1 VSAGSAW
8 AYTRLVAY
16 SREDIDKVRERTDL
30 AELAAEVTKVKKT
43 GRSVMAVCP
52 FHQEKTPSLSIDPA
66 RGLYHCFGCGKGGD
80 VFQWIQETHS
90 LDFVGA
96 LELLARRVGVTLTED
111 PDAQKRRGR
120 RESLIG
126 ATQAAVD
133 FFNDRLRTADDAA
146 GARAYLRSR
155 GYDADIV
162 ETFQLGFSPPG
173 WDVLADHLTE
183 LKIPDEAMITA
194 GLASRGR
201 NGKLIDRFRGRL
213 MFPIY
218 DLRGDPVGFGA
229 RLLEGEGP
237 KYLNSSE
244 SPIYHKSRLLYG
256 LNWSKSAIVRRDEA
270 VVVEGYTD
278 VIAFH
283 IAGHPI
289 SVATCGTALGED
301 HLDLLRRFSERV
313 VLAFDADE
321 AGAGAA
327 LRGFDKSVPGDL
339 DLRVATFPQGRD
351 PADLVA
357 DGDTEAMMKSVE
369 ESIPLLQFRI
379 ERDLATFDLHEAEAR
394 GRAVRAVAPLIQQH
408 PDAVVRHEYAVLLS
422 RRTGV
427 DLEMVEQAMR
437 RRPNTERRNE
447 PPDMKPPT
455 EADERPTQPR
465 RLSGQ
470 EKAEIELLRLL
481 LANATSGTEIEPLWF
496 SNQDHLRAYEIIG
509 PAVAGLRATEQPD
522 LGALFSDDERPAA
535 VLLRRIAMEGRPLDS
550 LDSVVN
556 RLKVGAVERRIEEE
570 RRALETVDPASQEYS
585 DQFGQL
591 IALERQRRQLRE
603 QGSEG

>member
-1 VSAGSAW
+1 
-8 AYTRLVAY
+8 
-16 SREDIDKVRERTDL
+16 
-30 AELAAEVTKVKKT
+30 
-43 GRSVMAVCP
+43 M
-52 FHQEKTPSLSIDPA
+52 
-66 RGLYHCFGCGKGGD
+66 
-80 VFQWIQETHS
+80 
-90 LDFVGA
+90 
-96 LELLARRVGVTLTED
+96 
-111 PDAQKRRGR
+111 
-120 RESLIG
+120 
-126 ATQAAVD
+126 
-133 FFNDRLRTADDAA
+133 
-146 GARAYLRSR
+146 
-155 GYDADIV
+155 
-162 ETFQLGFSPPG
+162 
-173 WDVLADHLTE
+173 
-183 LKIPDEAMITA
+183 
-194 GLASRGR
+194 
-201 NGKLIDRFRGRL
+201 
-213 MFPIY
+213 
-218 DLRGDPVGFGA
+218 
-229 RLLEGEGP
+229 
-237 KYLNSSE
+237 
-244 SPIYHKSRLLYG
+244 
-256 LNWSKSAIVRRDEA
+256 
-270 VVVEGYTD
+270 
-278 VIAFH
+278 
-283 IAGHPI
+283 
-289 SVATCGTALGED
+289 
-301 HLDLLRRFSERV
+301 
-313 VLAFDADE
+313 
-321 AGAGAA
+321 
-327 LRGFDKSVPGDL
+327 
-339 DLRVATFPQGRD
+339 
-351 PADLVA
+351 
-357 DGDTEAMMKSVE
+357 
-369 ESIPLLQFRI
+369 
-379 ERDLATFDLHEAEAR
+379 
-394 GRAVRAVAPLIQQH
+394 
-408 PDAVVRHEYAVLLS
+408 RHEYAVLLS